1 MYWLTNS
8 KRSYRIGYRPALAFI
23 LPVALSILTRCTST
37 TTEVN
42 ALLSVDSLISAQAHR
57 LTDMRASLDKRTV
70 LGTKEEEVTLVPKDT
85 TAWLKELEAFSVV
98 SAINKPVN
106 RARYTVSE
114 TNDTKSNLRVRSFS
128 TTDDLTIEYVRLY
141 YHSRLSHLR
150 RLEASY
156 REVNS
161 LYRSNR
167 RLSIEFQDVKGI
179 PTIVSYSVDGGQ
191 KMVLDD
197 TVQYSINGRVRLTN

>member
-8 KRSYRIGYRPALAFI
+8 KRSYRIGYWPALAFI
-23 LPVALSILTRCTST
+23 LPVTLSILTRCTSA
-37 TTEVN
+37 TTEVS
-42 ALLSVDSLISAQAHR
+42 ALLSVDSLLSAQAHR
-57 LTDMRASLDKRTV
+57 LTDMKASLDKRTV

-128 TTDDLTIEYVRLY
+128 TTDDLAIEYVRLY
-141 YHSRLSHLR
+141 YRSRLSHLR

-156 REVNS
+156 REVNN

-179 PTIVSYSVDGGQ
+179 PTIVSYSIDGGQ

-197 TVQYSINGRVRLTN
+197 TVQYSINARVRLTN